1 MRPTMIVQTGPMEST
16 SAPSASRRRRPRSIA
31 SATASACGTV
41 KDTVA
46 LMLTP
51 R

>member
-1 MRPTMIVQTGPMEST
+1 MIVQTGPIAAVS
-16 SAPSASRRRRPRSIA
+16 SPSASRRSSPRSIA